1 MSSQNN
7 LERLNKLN
15 PDLEIKTIEA
25 GSFKK
30 YGRIIED
37 QRFEKIKNHLSSET
51 EIPNNGNVYQANLKI
66 FNDSELKKE
75 IEKDYYGEMKVE
87 IGYCNGNNSHLNGLE
102 YHNGSEINI
111 AVTDLILL
119 LGEKKDI
126 EEDGYNSANI
136 EAFYLK
142 KGSVIELYGNSLHF
156 APCKADKKG
165 FKCAV
170 ILLDETNLD
179 LDFKEHSD
187 PYLFAKNKWLLVH
200 PDKKDLVAKGAE
212 PAINGKNIEVKI

>member
-7 LERLNKLN
+7 LERLKKLN
-15 PDLEIKTIEA
+15 PDLEIKSIEA

-30 YGRIIED
+30 YGRIIKD
-37 QRFEKIKNHLSSET
+37 QRLKKIEKHLSSET
-51 EIPNNGNVYQANLKI
+51 EIPESGNVYQADLD
-66 FNDSELKKE
+66 FFSDSELKKE
-75 IEKDYYGEMKVE
+75 IEKDYYGEMPVE
-87 IGYCNGNNSHLNGLE
+87 IGYCNGKNSHLNGLE

-126 EEDGYNSANI
+126 AEDGYNSENI
-136 EAFYLK
+136 ETFYLK
-142 KGSVIELYGNSLHF
+142 KGDIIELYGSSLHF
-156 APCKADKKG
+156 APCRADKKG

-170 ILLDETNLD
+170 ILLNETNFD
-179 LDFKEHSD
+179 LEFEDHND

-200 PDKKDLVAKGAE
+200 SEKTDLINKGAKS
-212 PAINGKNIEVKI
+212 AINGKNIEVKI

>member
-7 LERLNKLN
+7 LERLKKLN
-15 PDLEIKTIEA
+15 PDLKIKTIKSA
-25 GSFKK
+25 SFKK

-37 QRFEKIKNHLSSET
+37 QRFKKIERYLSSET
-51 EIPNNGNVYQANLKI
+51 EIPEKGNNYQADLKY
-66 FNDSELKKE
+66 FSNSKLKKE
-75 IEKDYYGEMKVE
+75 IEKDYYGEMSVE

-126 EEDGYNSANI
+126 NHNGYNSENV
-136 EAFYLK
+136 EAFYLEE
-142 KGSVIELYGNSLHF
+142 GSVIELYGNSLHF
-156 APCKADKKG
+156 APCKVNNEG

-170 ILLDETNLD
+170 ILLNETNLD
-179 LDFKEHSD
+179 LDNENHND

-200 PDKKDLVAKGAE
+200 PDKKDLINKGAA
-212 PAINGKNIEVKI
+212 PAINGNNIKVNI